1 MVKRFQYKINTR
13 KAAKVTR
20 KYQVGSTGV
29 ANEKQINEWCNNLM
43 NFIIEFD
50 QNAPGEESIHKAVEA
65 YNNACE
71 AAVQVLVTAGW
82 AGGVAPGPNPGPP
95 GMPIGFPVISAELRR
110 EIWAPYSTQIDT
122 AIIAGAAA
130 LAYVPVGDFRDL
142 QISEDEFEDHLWFV
156 LSSMAS
162 SGFTGVGDYDQ
173 DIEYQIEHQP
183 EDMIL
188 TFKLKTCLGRCLP
201 EGVTP
206 MNLGRA
212 YAEFITSTA
221 KEQDFVFDWGERHG
235 VPRSMNHLGH
245 PAWNFIKDKTL
256 MSDEQKRVMQEVTA
270 IALRDKDSFSVND
283 PSLPIADVDETKK
296 MMANLT
302 IANRT
307 AREKHGYKP
316 SRHFDPNFQFGG
328 SSKDA

>member
-1 MVKRFQYKINTR
+1 MVKRFQFDINTR

-29 ANEKQINEWCNNLM
+29 ANEKQINEWSNNLL
-43 NFIIEFD
+43 NFILEYD
-50 QNAPGEESIHKAVEA
+50 ANAPGSESIHKAVIA
-65 YNNACE
+65 FNDACE
-71 AAVQVLVTAGW
+71 AAADALVVAGW
-82 AGGVAPGPNPGPP
+82 ANGAAPAGNPGIPA
-95 GMPIGFPVISAELRR
+95 MPIGFPVLTGELRN
-110 EIWAPYSTQIDT
+110 EIWAPYAQQID
-122 AIIAGAAA
+122 AAVAAVAAA
-130 LAYVPVGDFRDL
+130 VAYVPVGDFRDL
-142 QISEDEFEDHLWFV
+142 QLSQDEYEDHLWFI
-156 LSSMAS
+156 LSAMAS

-173 DIEYQIEHQP
+173 DIEYQIEGQP

-188 TFKLKTCLGRCLP
+188 SFKLKTCLGRCLP

-245 PAWNFIKDKTL
+245 PAWNYIKDKTL

-270 IALRDKDSFSVND
+270 IALRDKDSFVVSD
-283 PSLPIADVDETKK
+283 PSLPISDVDEVKK
-296 MMANLT
+296 SMANLT
-302 IANRT
+302 IANRS
-307 AREKHGYKP
+307 ARERHGYKP
-316 SRHFDPNFQFGG
+316 SRHFNPNFQFGEG
-328 SSKDA
+328 SKDA